1 MITAAELLEVGAT
14 GKTHGVGGEV
24 ACQIDV
30 DFDWEQCRYFVFDMD
45 GIFVPFFIG
54 TVRDKNAATKLV
66 KFLDID
72 DEASA
77 RKLCNKTIYIDK
89 TLAANSEQ
97 LALDYFVGFTVI
109 DQKLGTLGTIDA
121 VDDSTANA
129 LFAIGDRLIPV
140 CEEFICDIDHAHKT
154 LHTALPEGLFTL

>member
-1 MITAAELLEVGAT
+1 M

-45 GIFVPFFIG
+45 GIFVPFFIE

-89 TLAANSEQ
+89 TLAADSEQ
-97 LALDYFVGFTVI
+97 LALDYFVGFAVI
-109 DQKLGTLGTIDA
+109 DQKLGNIGTIDA

-140 CEEFICDIDHAHKT
+140 CEEFIIDIDHAHKT
-154 LHTALPEGLFTL
+154 LHTNLPEGL

>member
-1 MITAAELLEVGAT
+1 MITAAELLEAGAM
-14 GKTHGVGGEV
+14 GKTHGVSGEV

-45 GIFVPFFIG
+45 GIFVPFFIE
-54 TVRDKNAATKLV
+54 TVRDKNTTTKLV

-89 TLAANSEQ
+89 TLAADSEQ

-109 DQKLGTLGTIDA
+109 DQKLGTLGIIDA

-140 CEEFICDIDHAHKT
+140 CEEFICDIDHTHKT
-154 LHTALPEGLFTL
+154 LHTNLPEGL

>member
-1 MITAAELLEVGAT
+1 MITAAELLEAGAT
-14 GKTHGVGGEV
+14 GKTHGVSGEV

-45 GIFVPFFIG
+45 GIFVPFFIE

-72 DEASA
+72 DESSA

-89 TLAANSEQ
+89 TLAADSEQ

-109 DQKLGTLGTIDA
+109 DQKLGTLGIIDA

-140 CEEFICDIDHAHKT
+140 CEEFIRDIDHAHKT
-154 LHTALPEGLFTL
+154 LHTNLPEGL

>member
-1 MITAAELLEVGAT
+1 MITAAELLEAGAT
-14 GKTHGVGGEV
+14 SKTHGVSGEV

-45 GIFVPFFIG
+45 GIFVPFFIE
-54 TVRDKNAATKLV
+54 TVRNKNTATKLV

-89 TLAANSEQ
+89 TLAADSEQ

-109 DQKLGTLGTIDA
+109 DQKLGTLGIIDA

-140 CEEFICDIDHAHKT
+140 CEEFIRDIDHAHKT
-154 LHTALPEGLFTL
+154 LHTNLPEGL